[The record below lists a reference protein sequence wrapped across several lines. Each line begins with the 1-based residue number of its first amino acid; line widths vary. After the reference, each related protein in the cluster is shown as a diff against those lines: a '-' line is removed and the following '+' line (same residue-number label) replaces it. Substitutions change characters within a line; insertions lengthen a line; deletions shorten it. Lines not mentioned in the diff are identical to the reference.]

1 MRRSTLVPALLG
13 AALAGATLVGVAP
26 ASATDANPCE
36 KAPWIGQ
43 VQGKPKGLTPGAR
56 AGNYFWHDKNG
67 FHLRITQKKP
77 RKATT
82 YTGTITSNTP
92 IRDFKWV
99 KLEEKQ
105 DSVVLSA
112 DKLSISFKV
121 VNHGLID
128 GFSFRTSCAD
138 SLTVSAL
145 TINTKTLPL
154 GKVYLGKTKAHPA
167 SIPFTVNRKA

>member
-1 MRRSTLVPALLG
+1 M
-13 AALAGATLVGVAP
+13 
-26 ASATDANPCE
+26 
-36 KAPWIGQ
+36 
-43 VQGKPKGLTPGAR
+43 QGKPKGLTPRR
-56 AGNYFWHDKNG
+56 AGAATTSGTTRDG
-67 FHLRITQKKP
+67 FHLRITQAKP

-105 DSVVLSA
+105 DSVVLSE
-112 DKLSISFKV
+112 DKLSITFKV

-138 SLTVSAL
+138 SLTVSGL
-145 TINTKTLPL
+145 TINTKVLPRRQGL
-154 GKVYLGKTKAHPA
+154 PGQDQGPPGRDSVHGAP
-167 SIPFTVNRKA
+167 